1 MPIQCKNPLQLE
13 GIAKIGF
20 ANNERLLS
28 LHALYYGIAL
38 THPRAFYPLEHK
50 TLWRNFLGVFWR
62 ALIYVHE
69 YPSLNRGG
77 RSPHLLHKT

>member
-38 THPRAFYPLEHK
+38 THPRGLYPLENIK
-50 TLWRNFLGVFWR
+50 
-62 ALIYVHE
+62 
-69 YPSLNRGG
+69 
-77 RSPHLLHKT
+77 HLEKFPRCILEGTYICA